1 MEIVTE
7 WPTEEFSQLLMGVLA
22 ADFLGSLAL
31 EALAGMIFPLP
42 KGVLWVGAVMRCDL
56 AVWAMHSHIGIDRR
70 SPLESVTSAVSTAQ
84 S

>member
-42 KGVLWVGAVMRCDL
+42 KGVL
-56 AVWAMHSHIGIDRR
+56 
-70 SPLESVTSAVSTAQ
+70 
-84 S
+84 

>member
-1 MEIVTE
+1 MCFIYPESHRVACAHTQLMEIVTE

-42 KGVLWVGAVMRCDL
+42 KGVL
-56 AVWAMHSHIGIDRR
+56 
-70 SPLESVTSAVSTAQ
+70 
-84 S
+84 